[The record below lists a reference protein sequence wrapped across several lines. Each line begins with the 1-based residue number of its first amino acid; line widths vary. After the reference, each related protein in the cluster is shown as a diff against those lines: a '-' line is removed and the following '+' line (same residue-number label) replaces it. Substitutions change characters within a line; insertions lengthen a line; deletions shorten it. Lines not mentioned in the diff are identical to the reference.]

1 MLQTLPLAE
10 LARRY
15 RAQARLSQEEL
26 ADRARVSVR
35 TIGDIETG
43 VSLWPRAITISLI
56 AEALGLD
63 AASRETLRAAASRR
77 GQRGGD
83 SDTAFPEPISLVG
96 RATELAAVRGLLLDR
111 TTRLVTVTGEPG
123 VGKTALAIAIAA
135 ELAGEFGGRARYV
148 EFASLPDPILVP
160 TKIALALGV
169 HDVRGQPAA
178 ASVAAAIGDRSM
190 LVVLDNFES
199 VAAAAPVVAELL
211 AAAPNLKLLVTSR
224 APLHLSM
231 ERVFKIGALSIASSI
246 RLLSDRMR
254 GGALAAQA
262 APDDSELNALVRALG
277 GVPLALALA
286 APLLR
291 TTSRAELVDNL
302 KRPLHVLGAMR
313 EAIALSYRSL
323 NADERRLFRSLAVFG
338 GRFTEEGAHY
348 LASGGDSEASVLA
361 TLQVLASLTDRSLV
375 GVGDDGVGDA
385 EFELHPLVR
394 EFAAEMLECERESE
408 AAFLRL
414 SAYCTSLA
422 QAPPRV
428 EPLGDDA
435 ARARCIRES
444 SHFDAA
450 LGWLRSTNRI
460 GPALSLAIELWPI
473 WWRRGENAHGYAWVR
488 SLLAAAEERAEAVD
502 AGVVADGNWAAS
514 GLASASGRLDESER
528 HTKLALRHKRAAG
541 DRKAVASLIDGL
553 GECASFKG
561 RYADARHYFEEALTI
576 RRELGDGL
584 DIARTLVDFGTHAS
598 DEGNYDEANAHLE
611 EALMLFRGAGRRMGV
626 SLVLD
631 ALALVAVRS
640 GSPERGVPLAREALR
655 LAQEVGF
662 AESARTARIVLSRA
676 LVGLNDLDG
685 AERLALRVSSDDDAT
700 SGPSADTARLLAA
713 IELRRGRTTVAAR
726 LLGAASTAADSPVIP
741 LADRVAHEALI
752 AKVMEE
758 LGAGFDAHWD
768 AGRRQSPHAILG
780 AAGLL
785 RE

>member
-1 MLQTLPLAE
+1 MLQALPLAE

-26 ADRARVSVR
+26 AGRARVSVR

-63 AASRETLRAAASRR
+63 EEARERLRAAARRR
-77 GQRGGD
+77 GQRRGG
-83 SDTAFPEPISLVG
+83 SGAAFPVPISLVG
-96 RATELAAVRGLLLDR
+96 RLPEVATLRRLLLDP

-135 ELAGEFGGRARYV
+135 QLAGEFPARARYV

-169 HDVRGQPAA
+169 RDVRGQPAA

-190 LVVLDNFES
+190 LIVLDNFES

-224 APLHLSM
+224 TPLHVSM

-246 RLLSDRMR
+246 RLLSDPMD
-254 GGALAAQA
+254 ADAFAAQA
-262 APDDSELNALVRALG
+262 SDDSDLAALARALG

-291 TTSRAELVDNL
+291 TPARAELIDNL
-302 KRPLHVLGAMR
+302 KRPLHVLGGMR

-323 NADERRLFRSLAVFG
+323 SAGEQRLFRSLAVFG
-338 GRFTEEGAHY
+338 GPFTEEGAHY
-348 LASGGDSEASVLA
+348 LASGGDSDASVLS
-361 TLQVLASLTDRSLV
+361 TLQLLASLTDRSLV
-375 GVGDDGVGDA
+375 GVCDDGVGDA
-385 EFELHPLVR
+385 EFELHALVR
-394 EFAAEMLECERESE
+394 DFAAEMLECERESE

-414 SAYCTSLA
+414 SSFCTSLA
-422 QAPPRV
+422 QAAPRV
-428 EPLGDDA
+428 EPLEDGA
-435 ARARCIRES
+435 ARARCNRES

-450 LGWLRSTNRI
+450 LGWLKSTNRI
-460 GPALSLAIELWPI
+460 APALALAIELWPI

-488 SLLAAAEERAEAVD
+488 SLVAAAEERAEAVD
-502 AGVVADGNWAAS
+502 AEVVADGNWAAA
-514 GLASASGRLDESER
+514 GLASASGRFDESER
-528 HTKLALRHKRAAG
+528 HTKLALAHKRAVG

-553 GECASFKG
+553 GECASLKG
-561 RYADARHYFEEALTI
+561 HYADARRYFEEALTI

-598 DEGNYDEANAHLE
+598 DAGNYDEANGHLE
-611 EALMLFRGAGRRMGV
+611 EALLLFRAAGRRMGV
-626 SLVLD
+626 SLVLEN
-631 ALALVAVRS
+631 LALVAVRS

-676 LVGLNDLDG
+676 LVGLDDLDG
-685 AERLALRVSSDDDAT
+685 AESLALRVSADDET
-700 SGPSADTARLLAA
+700 LGPSADVARLLAA
-713 IELRRGRTTVAAR
+713 IELRRGRTAVAAR
-726 LLGAASTAADSPVIP
+726 LLGAASTAADAPVIP
-741 LADRVAHEALI
+741 LADRAAHEALV
-752 AKVMEE
+752 ATVVEE
-758 LGAGFDAHWD
+758 LGAGFDAQWE
-768 AGRRQSPHAILG
+768 AGRRQSPHVILG